1 MYPGSRCKPKS
12 SALIRFALLSAPC
25 WIAALM
31 SGCADKHTLE
41 NDADAAMDR
50 GVSAEL
56 ASEEEEGPLSATALA
71 ADISQATSTTRQ
83 FDDLA
88 VPHTEIMVSD
98 YAHGCG
104 ATSNTGRSLYLELFS
119 SSSPERFAVVGKYA
133 HWQPHSEEGIPSDNR
148 FVAVLSDTTQ
158 FSRSNRLAARG
169 VVEVL
174 ERDRDHITVKYA
186 LSFEGSEEEVSGWAS
201 ARYCDAWEHSWL
213 GIPRLSPTEP
223 RN

>member
-1 MYPGSRCKPKS
+1 MYFGGRCKPKS
-12 SALIRFALLSAPC
+12 PAQIRFALLSAA
-25 WIAALM
+25 WSFTALM
-31 SGCADKHTLE
+31 SGCADKHAQAK
-41 NDADAAMDR
+41 DADAAMDR

-56 ASEEEEGPLSATALA
+56 ASEDEGTLSESAFA
-71 ADISQATSTTRQ
+71 AETNQATSTAQQ
-83 FDDLA
+83 FADLA

-119 SSSPERFAVVGKYA
+119 SSSPERFAVVGEYVY
-133 HWQPHSEEGIPSDNR
+133 WQPHVEKGIPSDNR

-158 FSRSNRLAARG
+158 FSRSNRVAGRG

-174 ERDRDHITVKYA
+174 ETDGEHITVKYA
-186 LSFEGSEEEVSGWAS
+186 LTFEGSEEEISGRAT
-201 ARYCDAWEHSWL
+201 ARFCDAWEHSWL